1 MKPIAFCTILFSL
14 VLLSFTIDKK
24 TMLIRK
30 WRAAKMQS
38 PQVDSVYKAN
48 VIYIDTLGK
57 HSDAATNLE
66 MYGTTNMDSIRHLLR
81 HELDSTMAEKMRSV
95 KNTIFN
101 FRKDSILV
109 LSFGGQEDSCKWHFD
124 TKGRLVFTAID
135 GEDDGSNMDMEVLT
149 LTETEMK
156 LKFTE
161 DGSYSIVT
169 FYPDKI
175 KAHGSK

>member
-1 MKPIAFCTILFSL
+1 MKVVAMFLL
-14 VLLSFTIDKK
+14 LLSSAFIPFNK
-24 TMLIRK
+24 
-30 WRAAKMQS
+30 
-38 PQVDSVYKAN
+38 SV
-48 VIYIDTLGK
+48 
-57 HSDAATNLE
+57 
-66 MYGTTNMDSIRHLLR
+66 
-81 HELDSTMAEKMRSV
+81 HEK
-95 KNTIFN
+95 I
-101 FRKDSILV
+101 I
-109 LSFGGQEDSCKWHFD
+109 GKWHFD